1 MIRRVQLVVTG
12 MVQGVW
18 FRASMQR
25 EARRLGL
32 RGWVRNRA
40 DGALEA
46 EAEGDSDAIAGLILW
61 AQTGPSRQCEPGR
74 THCSMRHTQPGFATW
89 TWHAPMV
96 APRNSSLS
104 LSRHTTCLGR

>member
-1 MIRRVQLVVTG
+1 VIRRVRLVVTG

-40 DGALEA
+40 DGAVEA
-46 EAEGDSDAIAGLILW
+46 EAEGDSDAVAGLILW
-61 AQTGPSRQCEPGR
+61 AQTGPSGARVDRVGVHALAPTGGEADFAV
-74 THCSMRHTQPGFATW
+74 RH
-89 TWHAPMV
+89 
-96 APRNSSLS
+96 
-104 LSRHTTCLGR
+104 

>member
-12 MVQGVW
+12 TVQGVW

-32 RGWVRNRA
+32 SGWVHNRP

-46 EAEGDSDAIAGLILW
+46 EAEGDSDAIAALILW
-61 AQTGPSRQCEPGR
+61 AQTGPAGARVDRVGVHTLQPTGGEADFAV
-74 THCSMRHTQPGFATW
+74 RH
-89 TWHAPMV
+89 
-96 APRNSSLS
+96 
-104 LSRHTTCLGR
+104 

>member
-12 MVQGVW
+12 LVQGVW

-32 RGWVRNRA
+32 CGWVRNRP
-40 DGALEA
+40 DGAVEA

-61 AQTGPSRQCEPGR
+61 AQTGPSGAQVERVSVQAL
-74 THCSMRHTQPGFATW
+74 QPTGGEADFAL
-89 TWHAPMV
+89 
-96 APRNSSLS
+96 R
-104 LSRHTTCLGR
+104 R